1 MLSELERF
9 KCDRAISAVIK
20 AYLLKFLQTNW
31 RSLWITLPQTKQA
44 IVMAT
49 AVLSIVSESRPANL
63 GIGMEIGVEVLD
75 QPSECILG
83 AVQSV
88 WYAGDLT
95 TITR

>member
-1 MLSELERF
+1 
-9 KCDRAISAVIK
+9 
-20 AYLLKFLQTNW
+20 
-31 RSLWITLPQTKQA
+31 
-44 IVMAT
+44 MAT

-88 WYAGDLT
+88 
-95 TITR
+95 

>member
-1 MLSELERF
+1 
-9 KCDRAISAVIK
+9 
-20 AYLLKFLQTNW
+20 
-31 RSLWITLPQTKQA
+31 
-44 IVMAT
+44 MAT